1 MSFFLNDYL
10 IANGISIRKRVS
22 DLFDELKKNPQ
33 LAQVFIQNPILV
45 LQTKTLPELQTLDQ
59 DATNAANQFLFSV
72 LTNDKFI
79 KWLENYQN
87 KLISQYNKNATLPSK
102 KQVLQE
108 FAKSIIENGDP
119 KIVSDLLE
127 LTPKNLE
134 RLNASRMIEMD
145 FVVSNKNFA
154 IWEYVLF
161 VRISLFVYNYDYLV
175 EQAAGIGKINL
186 IDENQKIVTI
196 SIKELKSLSEQ
207 IVNHAKKIRAQTEE
221 KKLDN

>member
-134 RLNASRMIEMD
+134 RLNTSRMIEMD